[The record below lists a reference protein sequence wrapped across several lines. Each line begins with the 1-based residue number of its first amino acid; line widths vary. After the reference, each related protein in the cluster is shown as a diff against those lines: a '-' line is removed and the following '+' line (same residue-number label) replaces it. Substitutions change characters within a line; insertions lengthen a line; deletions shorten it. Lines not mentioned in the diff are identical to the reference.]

1 MGGAI
6 LGPRAA
12 IDLVTPT
19 GVDGGAVLAFQ
30 LRSGKSAQEIVAK
43 YAAMLGEA
51 NERLASR
58 WNRFFYITELDHLYY
73 SNGVAGSRK
82 TPLAAEFTSAD
93 PVRGSTIGH
102 MLVGTDFEDA
112 VAWTKRY
119 LRDAHEEQLDADL
132 DVIVQSWENRMEYDL
147 LNRAFSTTEI
157 LVGSAG
163 YSVPWVKAASAGTV
177 DYIPPSVGGNEF
189 DNTHTHFLFQN
200 TGAVAAATARTAV
213 ETMVAHLVHHGIT
226 GRMQLLVAAADRAY
240 YAAMTGFVKMV
251 PDSIQVVSGNSS
263 APIYVTSGE
272 LKGMPGELMGYY
284 QSDVGPIVEVY
295 WSFRIPTKYAFL
307 TQSGGVNSPNNP
319 LYVRVHPD
327 IGFGMRVEAVPTRTL
342 NPTLEHLS
350 FNAFHGVNVGRNRL
364 NGVAMMIDN
373 ASYTAPTIV

>member
-19 GVDGGAVLAFQ
+19 GVDGGSVLAFQ
-30 LRSGKSAQEIVAK
+30 LRSGKTAQEIVAK
-43 YAAMLGEA
+43 YAGMIGEK
-51 NERLASR
+51 NEQLAAR
-58 WNRFFYITELDHLYY
+58 WNRFFYVTELDHLYY
-73 SNGVAGSRK
+73 SNGVAGTRK

-93 PVRGSTIGH
+93 PVRGATIGH
-102 MLVGTDFEDA
+102 MLIGKDFDDA

-132 DVIVQSWENRMEYDL
+132 DVIVQSWENRIEYDL
-147 LNRAFSTTEI
+147 LYRAFDNTET

-163 YSVPWVKAASAGTV
+163 YSVPWVNSNSGNV
-177 DYIPPSVGGNEF
+177 DFVPPNYGGNSF
-189 DNTHTHFLFQN
+189 TGTHTHFLFQN

-213 ETMVAHLVHHGIT
+213 ETAVAHLVEHGIT
-226 GRMQLLVAAADRAY
+226 GRMQLLVSGADRAY

-251 PDSIQVVSGNSS
+251 PDTIQVISGNSS
-263 APIYVTSGE
+263 APIYVTAGE

-295 WSFRIPTKYAFL
+295 WSFRIPTKYYFL

-319 LYVRVHPD
+319 LYLRVHPD
-327 IGFGMRVEAVPTRTL
+327 IGFGLRVEAVPTRTL
-342 NPTLEHLS
+342 NPTLEHLQ

-364 NGVAMMIDN
+364 NGVAGMIDA
-373 ASYTAPTIV
+373 ASYSVPTIS